1 MSASAVIAGREFR
14 SFFRLP
20 VGWVVIALYA
30 ALTGVVF
37 AAGTLQPGGVA
48 TMRDFFALSAWLM
61 LPVTPAIS
69 MRLFAEEA
77 RSGTL
82 ESLATSPVSDAQV
95 VLGKYLGALA
105 FLVAVLV
112 PTLAFVATL
121 WAVADP
127 RPEVGPIVAGYLSLV
142 LLGGLYLAVGT
153 LASALTSNQTLA
165 FLLTFFFLVAL
176 LLASGTRLDF
186 VPDWAQRAF
195 YAVSIQRRVAEFAK
209 GIVGLGDTVFFI
221 SGAACFLALAWGALE
236 SRRWR

>member
-1 MSASAVIAGREFR
+1 MSAAAVIAGREFR

-48 TMRDFFALSAWLM
+48 TMRDFFALAGWLM

-69 MRLFAEEA
+69 MRVLAEEA

-82 ESLATSPVSDAQV
+82 EALVTSPVSDAHV
-95 VLGKYLGALA
+95 VLGKYFGALA
-105 FLVAVLV
+105 FLIAVLA
-112 PTLAFVATL
+112 PTLAFVVTL
-121 WAVADP
+121 WLVSDP
-127 RPEVGPIVAGYLSLV
+127 RPEAGPIVAGYLSLL

-153 LASALTSNQTLA
+153 FASALTSNQTLA

-186 VPDWAQRAF
+186 VPAWAQNAF
-195 YAVSIQRRVAEFAK
+195 YAAAIQRRGAEFAK
-209 GIVGLGDTVFFI
+209 GIVGLGDAVFFV